1 MNNHDSRQSGAK
13 TMRTITKI
21 LLFLII
27 IVGGVFT
34 ILALSDK
41 PHSSQNTNVT
51 SDPPDPCASAELQM
65 LEEEYNQNPD
75 AVSEQISLEKI
86 AANETAMAECA
97 RLATA
102 YPPAAKPQDQIGVL
116 LPTLTPLPPPE
127 IVLGIQKAIAL
138 PSGDFIPTST
148 DEYNFWAGKI
158 DGKIVQLYA
167 GFQRDRDGET
177 PAGST
182 DRLSQG
188 AVYAVDSNWGKI
200 ALIASPTRNGTLHF
214 VKECDSLLLLQAAD
228 GTLFTFDPAQL
239 VFVSNNTSCSKTK

>member
-1 MNNHDSRQSGAK
+1 
-13 TMRTITKI
+13 MRATTKI
-21 LLFLII
+21 LLLLIVI
-27 IVGGVFT
+27 AGEVFT
-34 ILALSDK
+34 ILALSNK
-41 PHSSQNTNVT
+41 PHSYQSTKAT
-51 SDPPDPCASAELQM
+51 DDSSYPCDSAELQM
-65 LEEEYNQNPD
+65 LKDEYNRNPASASD
-75 AVSEQISLEKI
+75 RSLLGKI
-86 AANETAMAECA
+86 AANESSMAECA

-116 LPTLTPLPPPE
+116 LPTFTPLPTPE
-127 IVLGIQKAIAL
+127 IVMGIQKAIAL
-138 PSGDFIPTST
+138 PSGDFIPTSM

-177 PAGST
+177 PAGSSA
-182 DRLSQG
+182 RLSQG

-239 VFVSNNTSCSKTK
+239 AFVSNNTSCSKAN